1 MELQRYIIS
10 KDKGVLRL
18 IEAIKFCNYIQK
30 NFSKCNMGSTKNEN
44 NYKNLDIKYL

>member
-1 MELQRYIIS
+1 MNEKIINIIL
-10 KDKGVLRL
+10 KLRL